1 LRQAENPKPSD
12 NFQARGMIDIDQ
24 VRAWKNVAAELD
36 IRVVAP
42 CDIPLPGWHS
52 LNSYCAHSDFG
63 GPNGFIA
70 DPDWAVSD
78 PSADVL
84 VASGNG
90 FSAVSLDSVD
100 DQWIIEMLA
109 DWTRCGKGLAP
120 AWLSDVSSDQPPPE
134 AD

>member
-12 NFQARGMIDIDQ
+12 NFQAWGMIDINQ

-42 CDIPLPGWHS
+42 CDIPLPDGTH
-52 LNSYCAHSDFG
+52 LIATAHIQDFG
-63 GPNGFIA
+63 GANGLIA
-70 DPDWAVSD
+70 DPDWAVLE
-78 PSADVL
+78 PYADVL
-84 VASGNG
+84 VASGYG
-90 FSAVSLDSVD
+90 FSAVSLDSVN

-109 DWTRCGKGLAP
+109 DWTWCGKGPAP
-120 AWLSDVSSDQPPPE
+120 AWLSDVSSDQRPPE